1 VLLGNQHPEAEARR
15 DLPPIEILYAVEG
28 VHDDR
33 VEVVDNAIKEAAAA
47 VNTPE
52 EDVAKRLLQSLT
64 PGGIANLLLVS
75 HAPR

>member
-1 VLLGNQHPEAEARR
+1 M
-15 DLPPIEILYAVEG
+15 PPIEILYAVEG

-64 PGGIANLLLVS
+64 TPGGIANLLLVS